1 MRVHLHAQHTLQL
14 NPIGPLNA
22 RGGGGEGSIT
32 RPLERSPACL
42 LVCMFGMPVCVFVS
56 VSTFAFGPA
65 PATPRVHV
73 SLVGSVSV
81 FLSTSVWNSSMS

>member
-1 MRVHLHAQHTLQL
+1 
-14 NPIGPLNA
+14 
-22 RGGGGEGSIT
+22 
-32 RPLERSPACL
+32 
-42 LVCMFGMPVCVFVS
+42 MFGMPVCVFVS

-81 FLSTSVWNSSMS
+81 FLSTSVWNSSMFCPTVRPSVRPFDRPPVRPSVRPSDRPSVRSFDRPTVRLKHLLVS